1 MAAGSELVARPG
13 FQLYGPWANPGSAGK
28 NVVKNYETLVYRS
41 AASATP

>member
-28 NVVKNYETLVYRS
+28 KCREEL
-41 AASATP
+41 